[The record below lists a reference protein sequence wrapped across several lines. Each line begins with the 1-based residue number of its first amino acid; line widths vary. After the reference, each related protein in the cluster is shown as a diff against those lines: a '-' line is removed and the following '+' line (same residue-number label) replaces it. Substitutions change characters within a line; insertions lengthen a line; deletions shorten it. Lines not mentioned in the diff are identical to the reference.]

1 MAKSN
6 LNRGSFGRSSAPVT
20 AEQETAFVSVEPEHI
35 EPPAPPAPPAPAP
48 ELKVVSEPA
57 PAAKSAAVNNPTRV
71 TLDDRQ
77 DLLNKIEVLEERV
90 KTLENK
96 LQTLVEILT
105 KQMTGGLRG
114 GPESLGRL
122 LKSTE
127 ILKP

>member
-20 AEQETAFVSVEPEHI
+20 AEQETAFVSVEPENI
-35 EPPAPPAPPAPAP
+35 EPPAPPAPAP

-57 PAAKSAAVNNPTRV
+57 PAAKSAAVSNPTKV